1 MSRKAQQGP
10 VWELSSFSETAMASV
25 QPTSML
31 PDPPLSQP
39 RRGSTDLHA
48 LLDPHGPGARMS
60 PKAQRDPV
68 WELSSFSE
76 AAMASVQPTS
86 MLPDPPL
93 SQPRRGSTAP
103 TFDLH
108 ALLDPYAPGVR
119 MTPKA
124 QQDPAWELS
133 SFSEAAMASAQ
144 PASRL
149 PDPPLSQ
156 PRRGSTAPTFDL
168 QALLDPHAPGARMSP
183 KAQRD
188 PAWELSS
195 FSEAAMASAQPTSM
209 LPDPPLSQPRRDST
223 APTFDL
229 HALSECAVGMTMEKR
244 TDED

>member
-1 MSRKAQQGP
+1 
-10 VWELSSFSETAMASV
+10 MAAA
-25 QPTSML
+25 L
-31 PDPPLSQP
+31 PP
-39 RRGSTDLHA
+39 
-48 LLDPHGPGARMS
+48 
-60 PKAQRDPV
+60 
-68 WELSSFSE
+68 
-76 AAMASVQPTS
+76 S

-108 ALLDPYAPGVR
+108 AHLDPHAPGAR
-119 MTPKA
+119 MSLKA
-124 QQDPAWELS
+124 QQDPVWELS

-144 PASRL
+144 QTSML

-156 PRRGSTAPTFDL
+156 LRRGSTAPTFDL
-168 QALLDPHAPGARMSP
+168 HALLDPHAAGAGMSP
-183 KAQRD
+183 KAQQG
-188 PAWELSS
+188 PVWELSS

-209 LPDPPLSQPRRDST
+209 LPDPPLSQLRRGSTAPTFDLHALLDPHAAGAGMSPKAQQGPVWELSSFSEAAMAAALLTSMLQCCRGST

>member
-1 MSRKAQQGP
+1 MNLKAQRDP
-10 VWELSSFSETAMASV
+10 AWELSSCSEAAMASA

-39 RRGSTDLHA
+39 RRGSTAPTFDLHTH
-48 LLDPHGPGARMS
+48 LDPQAAGAGMS
-60 PKAQRDPV
+60 PKAQQGPV

-76 AAMASVQPTS
+76 AAMAAALPTS

-108 ALLDPYAPGVR
+108 ALPEPQAAGAGMSPN
-119 MTPKA
+119 A
-124 QQDPAWELS
+124 QQGPVWELS
-133 SFSEAAMASAQ
+133 SFSEAAMAA
-144 PASRL
+144 
-149 PDPPLSQ
+149 
-156 PRRGSTAPTFDL
+156 
-168 QALLDPHAPGARMSP
+168 ALL
-183 KAQRD
+183 
-188 PAWELSS
+188 
-195 FSEAAMASAQPTSM
+195 TSM
-209 LPDPPLSQPRRDST
+209 LQCCRGST

>member
-1 MSRKAQQGP
+1 MSLKAQQ
-10 VWELSSFSETAMASV
+10 
-25 QPTSML
+25 
-31 PDPPLSQP
+31 DP
-39 RRGSTDLHA
+39 A
-48 LLDPHGPGARMS
+48 
-60 PKAQRDPV
+60 

-93 SQPRRGSTAP
+93 SQPRWGSTAP

-108 ALLDPYAPGVR
+108 ALLDPHAPGAGMSLKAQQDPAWELSSFSEAAMAPVQPTSMLPDPPLSQPRRGSTDPTFDLHALLDPYGPCAR
-119 MTPKA
+119 MSLKA

-144 PASRL
+144 P
-149 PDPPLSQ
+149 
-156 PRRGSTAPTFDL
+156 
-168 QALLDPHAPGARMSP
+168 
-183 KAQRD
+183 
-188 PAWELSS
+188 
-195 FSEAAMASAQPTSM
+195 TSM
-209 LPDPPLSQPRRDST
+209 LQRCRDST

>member
-1 MSRKAQQGP
+1 
-10 VWELSSFSETAMASV
+10 MAS
-25 QPTSML
+25 
-31 PDPPLSQP
+31 
-39 RRGSTDLHA
+39 A
-48 LLDPHGPGARMS
+48 
-60 PKAQRDPV
+60 
-68 WELSSFSE
+68 
-76 AAMASVQPTS
+76 QPTS

-119 MTPKA
+119 MNPKA
-124 QQDPAWELS
+124 QQDPVWELSSFSEAAMASAQPTSMLPGPPLSQPRRGSTAPTFDLHVPLDPHGPGACTSPKAQRDPVWELS

-168 QALLDPHAPGARMSP
+168 QAPLDPYAPGVRMTP
-183 KAQRD
+183 KAQQD
-188 PAWELSS
+188 PVWELSS
-195 FSEAAMASAQPTSM
+195 PSEAAMASAQPTSM
-209 LPDPPLSQPRRDST
+209 QADPPLSQPRLGSK

-229 HALSECAVGMTMEKR
+229 HALLNCMGQVLP
-244 TDED
+244 

>member
-1 MSRKAQQGP
+1 MSPKAQQDP
-10 VWELSSFSETAMASV
+10 VWELSSFSEAAMASA

-39 RRGSTDLHA
+39 RRGSTAPTFDLHA
-48 LLDPHGPGARMS
+48 LSRTQQPRKHLDPHATGAGVS
-60 PKAQRDPV
+60 PNPV

-108 ALLDPYAPGVR
+108 ALNRTQQPRTHLDPHAPGAGVS
-119 MTPKA
+119 PN
-124 QQDPAWELS
+124 PVWELS
-133 SFSEAAMASAQ
+133 SFSEAAMASA
-144 PASRL
+144 L
-149 PDPPLSQ
+149 PTSLSQ
-156 PRRGSTAPTFDL
+156 PRRSSTAPTFN
-168 QALLDPHAPGARMSP
+168 
-183 KAQRD
+183 
-188 PAWELSS
+188 
-195 FSEAAMASAQPTSM
+195 
-209 LPDPPLSQPRRDST
+209 
-223 APTFDL
+223 L

>member
-1 MSRKAQQGP
+1 MSLKAQQ
-10 VWELSSFSETAMASV
+10 
-25 QPTSML
+25 
-31 PDPPLSQP
+31 
-39 RRGSTDLHA
+39 
-48 LLDPHGPGARMS
+48 
-60 PKAQRDPV
+60 DPV

-76 AAMASVQPTS
+76 AAMASVQLAS

-108 ALLDPYAPGVR
+108 ALLELHAAGAGMSPN
-119 MTPKA
+119 A
-124 QQDPAWELS
+124 QQDPVWELS
-133 SFSEAAMASAQ
+133 SFSEAAMASAL
-144 PASRL
+144 PTSML

-168 QALLDPHAPGARMSP
+168 HVLLDLQAAGAGMSP
-183 KAQRD
+183 KAQQD
-188 PAWELSS
+188 PVWELSS
-195 FSEAAMASAQPTSM
+195 FSEAAMASVQPTSM
-209 LPDPPLSQPRRDST
+209 LQCCRGST